1 MEPMTRY
8 DVAFVIEKALGHA
21 THADN
26 LRATIGT
33 DQAIRPHWALIPF
46 ETFGISAQIP
56 FFASNWTVRA
66 GIRAR
71 RALGRLSR
79 QARLDAV
86 FIHTQ
91 VPALLCTGWLR
102 RLPGFVSLDATPIQ
116 YDALGEVYGHR
127 QSHDWLEAIKWRL
140 NRRTFMAALHLIAW
154 SEWARQSLVR
164 DYRVPEDKVTVIPPG
179 VDIGAWRPRQPVR
192 RSADDPVKI
201 LFVGGN
207 LARKGG
213 LLLLE
218 AFRSLQM
225 PEVELHVVT
234 RDEVEAGQGVFVYRD
249 MAPNEERLKALYHRC
264 DVFVLPTYGDC
275 LALVLLEAAAA
286 GLAIIS
292 TDLGGISEIVRDGE
306 TGLIVPVGERLALAE
321 ALRALI
327 GQPDL
332 RARLAQAAMAHV
344 AASYDAAKNAR
355 RLVALI
361 SAHIADVRSGRTG
374 EAWAAR

>member
-1 MEPMTRY
+1 MTSY
-8 DVAFVIEKALGHA
+8 EVAFVVEQALGHA

-26 LRATIGT
+26 LRATIGM

-46 ETFGISAQIP
+46 ETRGISARIP
-56 FFASNWTVRA
+56 LFAGNWTVRA

-71 RALGRLSR
+71 RALARLSR
-79 QARLDAV
+79 QASLDAV

-91 VPALLCTGWLR
+91 VPAVLCTDWLR

-116 YDALGEVYGHR
+116 YDALGAIYGHR
-127 QSHDWLEAIKWRL
+127 QGHDWLEGIKWRL

-179 VDIGAWRPRQPVR
+179 VDTGAWRPPRAVQRPPDAPLRV
-192 RSADDPVKI
+192 

-225 PEVELHVVT
+225 PELELHVVT
-234 RDEVEAGQGVFVYRD
+234 RDEVEAGPGVFIYRD
-249 MAPNEERLKALYHRC
+249 MAPNEERLKALYHQC
-264 DVFVLPTYGDC
+264 DIFVLPTYGDC
-275 LALVLLEAAAA
+275 LPLVLVEAAAS

-292 TDLGGISEIVRDGE
+292 TDLGGIPEIVRTGE
-306 TGLIVPVGERLALAE
+306 TGLIVPAGDRQALAE
-321 ALRALI
+321 AFRTLI

-332 RARLAQAAMAHV
+332 RARLAKAAMAHV
-344 AASYDAAKNAR
+344 AESHDAVKSAH

-361 SAHIADVRSGRTG
+361 SEHIADVGSGRKV
-374 EAWAAR
+374 EAWTAR

>member
-1 MEPMTRY
+1 MASY
-8 DVAFVIEKALGHA
+8 DVAFVIEQALGHA

-46 ETFGISAQIP
+46 ETFGISARVP

-91 VPALLCTGWLR
+91 VPAVLCTDWLR

-116 YDALGEVYGHR
+116 YDALGAVYGHR
-127 QSHDWLEAIKWRL
+127 QGHDWLEAIKWRL

-154 SEWARQSLVR
+154 SEWARQSLIR
-164 DYRVPEDKVTVIPPG
+164 DYRVPENKVSVIPPG
-179 VDIGAWRPRQPVR
+179 VDTGAWRPQQPVR
-192 RSADDPVKI
+192 RSPADPVRV

-234 RDEVEAGQGVFVYRD
+234 RDEVEGGQGVFVYRD
-249 MAPNEERLKALYHRC
+249 MSPNEERLKDLYHRC
-264 DVFVLPTYGDC
+264 DIFVLPTYGDC
-275 LALVLLEAAAA
+275 LPLVLVEAAAS

-292 TDLGGISEIVRDGE
+292 TGLGAISEVVRSGE
-306 TGLIVPVGERLALAE
+306 TGLIVPAGDTQALAE

-332 RARLAQAAMAHV
+332 RARLAEAAMAHV
-344 AASYDAAKNAR
+344 AASYDAVNNAR

-361 SAHIADVRSGRTG
+361 SDHLAAVGSARTG